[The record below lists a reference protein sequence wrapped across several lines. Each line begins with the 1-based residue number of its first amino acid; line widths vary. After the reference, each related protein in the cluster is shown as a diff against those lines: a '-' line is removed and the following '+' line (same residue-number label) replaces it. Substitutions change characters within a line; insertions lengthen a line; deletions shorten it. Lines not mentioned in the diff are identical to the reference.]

1 VILKNKHPELK
12 YLRCDR
18 VDNFVI
24 GDSPDNKRQQAR
36 MMKDQNVWVAIN
48 GVEYNFVVK
57 EGFVYDMATVPGIAT
72 FIKSLSHQHINPNT
86 TLKRQSPIHDAF
98 YIVSG
103 KVKKDND
110 FLEVYRVNSD
120 GVRFRVEITLSRSQ
134 VDWIYYI
141 GLLWEQEEL
150 MQSEHNVWG
159 TPSMSEKEMASV
171 YKALKNFGWTKW
183 NKKVAKT
190 IRKISIFIHKI
201 RGFFSKN

>member
-1 VILKNKHPELK
+1 MLLRNIHPELK
-12 YLRCDR
+12 FVRCDR

-36 MMKDQNVWVAIN
+36 IMKDQEVVIKIN
-48 GVEYNFVVK
+48 KEDYTFVVK
-57 EGFVYDMATVPGIAT
+57 EGFIYDMATVPGIAT

-86 TLKRQSPIHDAF
+86 TLKRQSPLHDAL

-103 KVKKDND
+103 KVTKDNE
-110 FLEVYRVNSD
+110 FLEVYRTNTD

-134 VDWIYYI
+134 ADWIYYI

-150 MQSEHNVWG
+150 LKSEHNVWG
-159 TPSMSEKEMASV
+159 TPSMTEKEIASV
-171 YKALKNFGWTKW
+171 YKALKAFGWTKW
-183 NKKVAKT
+183 NKKVAMP

-201 RGFFSKN
+201 RGFFSKK